1 MNIINHKSI
10 NSINSSYFMYIAWF
24 EDITMLSPA
33 VHAMTPRHHHPM
45 INRIKKIGLKFLLEF

>member
-24 EDITMLSPA
+24 EDITILSPA
-33 VHAMTPRHHHPM
+33 VHADDTTSPPS
-45 INRIKKIGLKFLLEF
+45 NDK